1 MSQSKKG
8 KLNYRCPSC
17 FAREIDMDMFYD
29 EEKKEYYCIRCCY
42 HGTEEEVKKANE
54 LCKLRYKHIADRITN
69 IGADNEPIDFHPYK
83 KGEL

>member
-17 FAREIDMDMFYD
+17 FAREIDMDMFFD
-29 EEKKEYYCIRCCY
+29 EDKQEYYCIRCCF
-42 HGTEEEVKKANE
+42 HGTEEDVKKANE
-54 LCKLRYKHIADRITN
+54 LCKIRYQHIADRISE
-69 IGADNEPIDFHPYK
+69 IGADNEPVVFHIYK